1 MGFIGRTLA
10 IGGRMGA
17 VGMCE
22 GIRVDLRV
30 GEGLRMRQDGG
41 WDARRWPCD

>member
-1 MGFIGRTLA
+1 MGGVSA

-17 VGMCE
+17 VGTCE

-30 GEGLRMRQDGG
+30 RDGFQMRQVGG
-41 WDARRWPCD
+41 WDARR